1 MKKYKLVFVSLLLCF
16 VFSIAL
22 FSNESASG
30 SSNENSSESEKKD
43 ESQTVKN
50 LAEPKSESQQAT
62 SKVTVKENEKNEE
75 DLAEIKGDPKM
86 DNAKSEKKKDAE
98 ISSTKDEPKKS
109 KEKKEDETKDEEDA
123 TKVVESPDFSSIQ
136 VSGLTVCK
144 GTNWYFE
151 EYDEQGNVVGSVSYD
166 RRKLLEKSSIEYS
179 DGKKVAA
186 TFIEPDM
193 IVKVRYNNKGVE
205 IEREEFENEN
215 GQIGKSLNS
224 SSDVYDDEGNIL
236 EETKV
241 ENGIITRHVYTYNG
255 KEKATE
261 TIYEDGKQTLF
272 IEYGKGKKT
281 VHIFNEG
288 EEVTVFDE
296 ETD

>member
-1 MKKYKLVFVSLLLCF
+1 MKKYKLAFVSLLLCF
-16 VFSIAL
+16 VFSITL

-30 SSNENSSESEKKD
+30 SSNESSIESEKKD
-43 ESQTVKN
+43 ERKTEKN
-50 LAEPKSESQQAT
+50 ISEPKSESQQAT
-62 SKVTVKENEKNEE
+62 SKVTVKENDKKEE
-75 DLAEIKGDPKM
+75 GLAELKGDPKM
-86 DNAKSEKKKDAE
+86 DNAKTEKKRDAE

-186 TFIEPDM
+186 TFIDPPM
-193 IVKVRYNNKGVE
+193 IVKVRYNSKGVE

-215 GQIGKSLNS
+215 GQIGKPLNS

-236 EETKV
+236 EETEV
-241 ENGIITRHVYTYNG
+241 ENGIITRHVYTDNG

-288 EEVTVFDE
+288 EEVAVFDE